1 MLVLVMDP
9 AIKKKAL
16 RLLSNGVYIITS
28 RAGERFGAAT
38 VTWVSQVSF
47 KPPLIMAAIR
57 ANSNVYRCLSESLV
71 AAVHIVGAHQAE
83 VAQKFFTPTQAGAG
97 RINGETFT
105 EGKTLAPVLD
115 SAQAYLECRV
125 RQIVEDGGD
134 HNIVIMEVANA
145 GLRQAFQP
153 LTVAQSP
160 WEYGG

>member
-1 MLVLVMDP
+1 MLVLAMDP
-9 AIKKKAL
+9 AIKKKTL

-57 ANSNVYRCLSESLV
+57 ANSSVYRCLSQSLV
-71 AAVHIVGAHQAE
+71 AAVHIVAAHQVE
-83 VAQKFFTPTQAGAG
+83 VAQKFFTPTQAGDG

-105 EGKTLAPVLD
+105 EGTLAPVLD

-125 RQIVEDGGD
+125 RQIVEDGGY